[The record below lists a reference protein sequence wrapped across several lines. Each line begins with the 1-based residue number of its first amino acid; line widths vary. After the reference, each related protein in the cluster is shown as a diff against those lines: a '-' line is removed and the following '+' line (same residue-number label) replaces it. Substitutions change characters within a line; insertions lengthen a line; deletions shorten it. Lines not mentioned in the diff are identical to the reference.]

1 MFSNVKPGDVV
12 HYSTPQGQYG
22 KGKVVL
28 KYDAHVVV
36 SRKGQPQVV
45 NDKNYVKHE
54 RGGKVIGA
62 LLSKVAAHDKYMK
75 TTAAIKA
82 GNKLS
87 PYKLGE
93 PQDNASK
100 AFGWTKT
107 NEAHD
112 NEDDGPDVNDDRGG
126 GGGGKPSKEQKEALR
141 KIREYDAKQKAVKAA
156 RAARR
161 EKKLAEGRNS
171 DEDAD
176 EVEKLRIPPKSMRSK
191 AMRQSMKHGGV
202 AQHINRQPH
211 GGHAIEDWYDS
222 DNTVVTYVN
231 GKLKE
236 GWNKKIGSKMGGKS
250 DLAKNIASKESL
262 SRKYDKNEDE
272 NRHSEN
278 AVLLAKHFGTP
289 EELERMNHML
299 KTRNKLGHLHN
310 DHTGYAYE
318 MAKKYYHKLKEA
330 YNTDPDVG
338 RKKDFIKT
346 KYVNAGRKTTKVTAA
361 ERIAAQRKA
370 VRLEAYNTDPDV
382 GRKREGK
389 LLKDFIKTKY
399 VNAGRKTTKAAAQK
413 AWAAGKTTKA
423 TAAERIAAQRKAV
436 RLQGEAS
443 ELGIYHGSRVSKKG
457 LLGTKYGSAT
467 PFNNKGHVSVKWDSG
482 KESIHHESELKALR
496 SVDKGYWDN
505 KKKKSVKEMRNPS
518 GPYGGH
524 PYDWDPT
531 LRKQIMTAAAK
542 KVKKLPGSPQPSKFE
557 TDRVYKPTYNPP
569 PRRGTANEALLAT
582 IKSKLGMKPGRSTGM
597 PATGRPGRAVKKQPM
612 GGYHAKNSKGEDRH
626 FADKE
631 AAGKWMRS
639 EAAKWRSTSVAKPSP
654 DFDPLEDPKRSSRER
669 FGKLRAT
676 SDNGLDRL
684 TFRGRGNRGHTD
696 KLGNKEKSF
705 VTDIQKNDIKKALG
719 KHSRPNLPEDAKDL
733 EGKAS
738 RVAITVRQK
747 LLKAKS
753 KKKKKVLKEL
763 DNTTLVN
770 EANKLITVD
779 KAVKSVFAA
788 VKRKSALPKLYTL
801 NGSGEVA
808 DPYGGSKPT
817 FDFTKHFTSVYKA
830 KKFAEGHHGKSLK
843 WKANA
848 TGSHSAKVGNIYKG
862 KQYHISPLEIHE
874 SRDSEFRAAR
884 DLAIGAG
891 IDPDRSAHMAQ
902 KSSPQPGHYLMRGK
916 RKLSGPHSPEEAV
929 KTYKNLGH
937 DSSKGVKI
945 VHVKEASEQKVKDT
959 AKKLILKAKGKL
971 KGQTTANTKPELP
984 TDTGDK
990 TITAPMGDQ
999 RME

>member
-1 MFSNVKPGDVV
+1 MFSNVKPGDIV

-22 KGKVVL
+22 KGKAVL
-28 KYDAHVVV
+28 PYDTHVVV
-36 SRKGQPQVV
+36 NRGKGQPQVV

-87 PYKLGE
+87 PYNLGE

-141 KIREYDAKQKAVKAA
+141 KIREYDAKQKAVKAS

-171 DEDAD
+171 DADAD

-250 DLAKNIASKESL
+250 DLAKNITSKESL

-338 RKKDFIKT
+338 RK
-346 KYVNAGRKTTKVTAA
+346 
-361 ERIAAQRKA
+361 
-370 VRLEAYNTDPDV
+370 
-382 GRKREGK
+382 REGK
-389 LLKDFIKTKY
+389 LLKDFIKKKY

-413 AWAAGKTTKA
+413 AWAAGKTTIVTSA
-423 TAAERIAAQRKAV
+423 DRIAAQRKAV
-436 RLQGEAS
+436 RLEAS

-631 AAGKWMRS
+631 AAGKWMKS

-676 SDNGLDRL
+676 SDNSLDRM
-684 TFRGRGNRGHTD
+684 TFRGRGLRGRTD
-696 KLGNKEKSF
+696 KLGNKEKPF
-705 VTDIQKNDIKKALG
+705 VQDILKDRIKRSLG
-719 KHSRPNLPEDAKDL
+719 KHPRPNLPEDARDL

-753 KKKKKVLKEL
+753 KKKKKVLKE
-763 DNTTLVN
+763 
-770 EANKLITVD
+770 
-779 KAVKSVFAA
+779 A

-817 FDFTKHFTSVYKA
+817 FDFTKHFTSVDKA

-891 IDPDRSAHMAQ
+891 VDPDRSAHMAQ

-971 KGQTTANTKPELP
+971 KGQTANTKPELP